1 MRQIRPSSM
10 KVVAI
15 QEDGG
20 DLVATRS
27 SIYGSLTY
35 KAGVGR
41 LVLEAHKGES
51 VPSRRSIF
59 GLMGFQR
66 LEFLSLRDI
75 ALHAPPPRSTA
86 FVVPGDFAPRVAR
99 DPNFGGVD
107 GQNELVVER
116 GRTAATVSGGDQ
128 DSWRQ
133 SSMIAS

>member
-75 ALHAPPPRSTA
+75 ALHAPPPT
-86 FVVPGDFAPRVAR
+86 
-99 DPNFGGVD
+99 VD
-107 GQNELVVER
+107 GFRRPWGLCP
-116 GRTAATVSGGDQ
+116 SGSKRPQ
-128 DSWRQ
+128 FWR
-133 SSMIAS
+133 S